1 MSFIKIEEVQ
11 DLYRDDKQIKV
22 AADLYVNVDQISL
35 IRETKD
41 GISLFMT
48 GRDKAIFIN
57 DDDQIKKL
65 LNACKISPTSLN
77 E

>member
-11 DLYRDDKQIKV
+11 DIYRDDKQIKV
-22 AADLYVNVDQISL
+22 AADLYVNIDQISL

-48 GRDKAIFIN
+48 GRDKAIVIN
-57 DDDQIKKL
+57 DNDQIKKL
-65 LNACKISPTSLN
+65 LNACKISPTNLN

>member
-48 GRDKAIFIN
+48 GRDKAILIN
-57 DDDQIKKL
+57 DNDQIKKL

>member
-48 GRDKAIFIN
+48 GRDKAILIN
-57 DDDQIKKL
+57 NDDQIKKL
-65 LNACKISPTSLN
+65 LNACKISPTNLN

>member
-48 GRDKAIFIN
+48 GRDKAILIN
-57 DDDQIKKL
+57 DSDQIKKL